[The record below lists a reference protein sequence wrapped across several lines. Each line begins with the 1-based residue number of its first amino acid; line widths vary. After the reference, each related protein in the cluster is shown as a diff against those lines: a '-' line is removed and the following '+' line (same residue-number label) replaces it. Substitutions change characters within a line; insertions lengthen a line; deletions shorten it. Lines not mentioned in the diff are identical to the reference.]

1 MALRFNAPSPLF
13 FGFLRFGIFFYIIV
27 LPLSLEIRWRIIVVV
42 VVVVVVVFCCLRLV
56 EFFVRGND
64 CTHFKTLFL
73 RTDVRVRSE
82 IVWGCR
88 IRVVMI
94 RAV

>member
-27 LPLSLEIRWRIIVVV
+27 LPLSLEIRWCIIVV

>member
-1 MALRFNAPSPLF
+1 MPSPLF
-13 FGFLRFGIFFYIIV
+13 FGFLRFGIFYYIIV
-27 LPLSLEIRWRIIVVV
+27 LPLSLEIRWCIIVV

>member
-1 MALRFNAPSPLF
+1 M
-13 FGFLRFGIFFYIIV
+13 
-27 LPLSLEIRWRIIVVV
+27 LPLSLEIRWCIIVVV

-94 RAV
+94 CAV

>member
-1 MALRFNAPSPLF
+1 M
-13 FGFLRFGIFFYIIV
+13 
-27 LPLSLEIRWRIIVVV
+27 EIRWCIIVVV
-42 VVVVVVVFCCLRLV
+42 VVMFCCLRLV

-82 IVWGCR
+82 IVWGRR

-94 RAV
+94 CAVQNTSLNLIFCARYQLSILQCALST

>member
-1 MALRFNAPSPLF
+1 M
-13 FGFLRFGIFFYIIV
+13 
-27 LPLSLEIRWRIIVVV
+27 LPLSLEIRWCIIVVV
-42 VVVVVVVFCCLRLV
+42 VVVVVFCWLRLI

-82 IVWGCR
+82 IVWGRR

-94 RAV
+94 CAV

>member
-94 RAV
+94 CAV

>member
-1 MALRFNAPSPLF
+1 MPSPLF
-13 FGFLRFGIFFYIIV
+13 FGFLRFGIFYYIIV
-27 LPLSLEIRWRIIVVV
+27 LPLSLEIRWCIIVVV
-42 VVVVVVVFCCLRLV
+42 AVVVVVFCCLRLV

-73 RTDVRVRSE
+73 RTDVRVRCE

-94 RAV
+94 CAV

>member
-1 MALRFNAPSPLF
+1 M
-13 FGFLRFGIFFYIIV
+13 
-27 LPLSLEIRWRIIVVV
+27 LPLSLEIRWCII
-42 VVVVVVVFCCLRLV
+42 VVVVVVFCCLRLV

-73 RTDVRVRSE
+73 RTVVRVRSE
-82 IVWGCR
+82 IVWGRR

-94 RAV
+94 CAV